1 MAERFLRLPAEQQ
14 RDILNAGA
22 AKLGRDAAVLE
33 KDIWVCWALHHVF
46 GIPRRPRMAFKGGI
60 SLSKVFDAIQRFS
73 EDIDITIDYRDL
85 GIHFNPFAKGASKTA
100 LKKFGENLRARLN
113 QYAHETVKPH
123 LQAALEADLGKKE
136 KGLVRISDD
145 GEKLWV
151 NYPSC
156 LDTKESYVASS
167 VLIELGAR
175 NITEPNARHILR
187 PYLAEISTEL
197 DFIEAKTDVLVPE
210 RTFWEKATLIHV
222 ECNRRELKG
231 NADRLSRHWS
241 DLAGLAKHEIGKR
254 ALANRNLMAD
264 VVKHKEV
271 FFPASYADYQAC
283 LNRGL
288 KLVPDEPLRSALSLD
303 FKKMVDSGMFF
314 GVKPDFVKIIATLT
328 ALEKQ
333 INA

>member
-1 MAERFLRLPAEQQ
+1 MPERFLRLRAEQR

-33 KDIWVCWALHHVF
+33 KDIWVCWALHHLF
-46 GIPRRPRMAFKGGI
+46 SIPRRPRMAFKGGT

-85 GIHFNPFAKGASKTA
+85 GSDFNPFARGASKTA
-100 LKKFGENLRARLN
+100 LKKFGENLKARLN

-123 LQAALEADLGKKE
+123 LQAALEADLGKN
-136 KGLVRISDD
+136 KGSVRISDD

-151 NYPSC
+151 NYPSSS
-156 LDTKESYVASS
+156 DTKESYVASG

-175 NITEPNARHILR
+175 NITEPSASHTLR
-187 PYLAEISTEL
+187 PYLAEISKDL
-197 DFIEAKTDVLVPE
+197 DFTEAQTDVLAPE

-222 ECNRRELKG
+222 ECNRREPKV

-241 DLAGLAKHEIGKR
+241 DLAGLAKTEIGR
-254 ALANRNLMAD
+254 RTLADRDLLAD

-271 FFPASYADYQAC
+271 FFPASYANYQAC
-283 LNRGL
+283 LHRGFRL
-288 KLVPDEPLRSALSLD
+288 IPDEPLRSALSAD
-303 FKKMVDSGMFF
+303 FRKMIDSGMFF
-314 GVKPDFVKIIATLT
+314 GDKPDFARIIATLSD
-328 ALEKQ
+328 LEKQ